1 MKRTAG
7 VLILFAFFAG
17 LWFISVKEHTL
28 ESVVVFGAAL
38 GISCVI
44 AGLVA
49 LAVKWIVEN

>member
-7 VLILFAFFAG
+7 VFILFAFVAG
-17 LWFISVKEHTL
+17 LWFISVKEHTI
-28 ESVVVFGAAL
+28 ESVFVFGAAV

-49 LAVKWIVEN
+49 LAVKWIEEN